1 MVTNKT
7 ITNPGTNLPI
17 KMLIWFQDLT
27 KYQQQSYKIISKK
40 PEHFSLIKYEYF
52 LVAQNTLHD

>member
-7 ITNPGTNLPI
+7 ITNPGTHLPI
-17 KMLIWFQDLT
+17 KMLIWLQDLK

-40 PEHFSLIKYEYF
+40 PENFSLIKYEYF
-52 LVAQNTLHD
+52 LVAQNTLND